1 MPRFFKTLALIIALP
16 LVYAFLV
23 EGFRFLTANL
33 KPLLLNWMTYGFV
46 FYLIL
51 YFLFLRSRLRFFEI
65 FEHELGHMLMAALFR
80 IRVADFHVTLS
91 GGGVEY
97 VRPSNAVVRLAPY
110 YLSVFTLPWLIFK
123 PFATT
128 SVHQS
133 IDFFIGLTLAFH
145 CAALAKEFR
154 HWQPDIRK
162 TGLFLAIVIVL
173 FLNTLF
179 AVFACSFALNKY
191 SYVFNYFKQ
200 SLVTALHA
208 YQAIGQILAQAVAGF
223 NQTKVSLQI

>member
-1 MPRFFKTLALIIALP
+1 MIVFLP
-16 LVYAFLV
+16 VAYAFAA
-23 EGFRFLTANL
+23 EGFRFFMLNMKAL
-33 KPLLLNWMTYGFV
+33 ALNWMTYGFA
-46 FYLIL
+46 FYVLL
-51 YFLFLRSRLRFFEI
+51 YLFFFHSRLRFLEV
-65 FEHELGHMLMAALFR
+65 FEHELGHMLMASLFR
-80 IRVADFHVTLS
+80 LRVADFHVTPK
-91 GGGVEY
+91 GGVVEY

-133 IDFFIGLTLAFH
+133 IDFFIGLTFAFH
-145 CAALAKEFR
+145 CSALAKEFR

-173 FLNTLF
+173 FLNTF
-179 AVFACSFALNKY
+179 FTVFACSFALNKY